1 MFYFLVQTA
10 YKENHSKKSKKMAP
24 VENLLKKQ
32 NPEEIMKN
40 LASEAAS
47 IAASRTQKIREETL
61 KLEEINED
69 TERQQPNPLETFNVQ
84 LRSLKDREQ
93 HEKMNLTSQNN
104 TPVHEEHKVSK
115 KPVQKEEE
123 LSFQQ
128 SHEEINSKKRRP
140 VNMDN
145 VLLDDEYYSLM
156 MEGTVLQ

>member
-115 KPVQKEEE
+115 EPVQKEEE

>member
-10 YKENHSKKSKKMAP
+10 IKENRSKKRKKMAP
-24 VENLLKKQ
+24 LENLLKKQ

-61 KLEEINED
+61 KLQEINES
-69 TERQQPNPLETFNVQ
+69 TERQQPNSLETFNVQ
-84 LRSLKDREQ
+84 LKSSKDREQ
-93 HEKMNLTSQNN
+93 HDKMNLTSQNN
-104 TPVHEEHKVSK
+104 APVLEEQNILRQ
-115 KPVQKEEE
+115 PVQNEEV

-128 SHEEINSKKRRP
+128 SSEEITGKKRRP
-140 VNMDN
+140 VNTDN
-145 VLLDDEYYSLM
+145 ELLDDEYYSLM

>member
-1 MFYFLVQTA
+1 MFSFLVQTA
-10 YKENHSKKSKKMAP
+10 IKENHSKKRKKMAP

-47 IAASRTQKIREETL
+47 IAASRTQKFREETS
-61 KLEEINED
+61 KLQEIKED

-84 LRSLKDREQ
+84 LRPSKDREQ
-93 HEKMNLTSQNN
+93 RDKMNLTSQNN
-104 TPVHEEHKVSK
+104 TPEHEEHEISIH
-115 KPVQKEEE
+115 PVQTKDE

-128 SHEEINSKKRRP
+128 SNEEINGKKRRP

-145 VLLDDEYYSLM
+145 ILLDDEYYSLM

>member
-115 KPVQKEEE
+115 EPVQKEE